1 MRRMP
6 RQVLII
12 VILDFLHARF
22 VMFPFN
28 AVGFVISMSRLNIK
42 MGFWAPF
49 LVAWV
54 LKAITLRV
62 GCSKLYEKV
71 GVSFSQSRIGLSG
84 IAVNLIVI
92 AVPGLCLLSR
102 VRLIDFL

>member
-6 RQVLII
+6 RQVLIV

-22 VMFPFN
+22 VWFPFN

-42 MGFWAPF
+42 MGLWAPF

-62 GCSKLYEKV
+62 GGSKLYEKV
-71 GVSFSQSRIGLSG
+71 GVS
-84 IAVNLIVI
+84 IAAGFVTGYMVALIL
-92 AVPGLCLLSR
+92 GGTFG
-102 VRLIDFL
+102 FLRFFIPY